1 MPSGPVPHQQHYN
14 LVNNMKFAFASI
26 LALALAAV
34 GVLSAEVRAPQP
46 DLAQGDIPAVDR
58 RAQLSNGERFS
69 RGLPP
74 NPPARHY
81 DPARAA
87 GAYPHFLLEA

>member
-1 MPSGPVPHQQHYN
+1 
-14 LVNNMKFAFASI
+14 MKFAFASI
-26 LALALAAV
+26 LALALATA
-34 GVLSAEVRAPQP
+34 GVFSAEVRAPQP
-46 DLAQGDIPAVDR
+46 DLAQVEAPAVDR
-58 RAQLSNGERFS
+58 RAQLSNGERFA

-87 GAYPHFLLEA
+87 GA